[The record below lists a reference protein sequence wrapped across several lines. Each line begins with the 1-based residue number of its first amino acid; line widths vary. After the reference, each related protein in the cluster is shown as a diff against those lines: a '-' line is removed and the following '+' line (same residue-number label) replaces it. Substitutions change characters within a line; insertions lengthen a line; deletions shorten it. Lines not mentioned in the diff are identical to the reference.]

1 MSQFLKTKIF
11 LRVQYAPLLLLWLCS
26 MVPDALAASGLSGSL
41 TDPQGRPVPGAT
53 IRLLRRADASRRE
66 TRTDDQGRFSF
77 GAIDP
82 GEYRLTA
89 EYVGF
94 PVIGRTFLVAAVGQ
108 QTENLQF
115 SEVASQSQSVTIFAK
130 VSDA

>member
-1 MSQFLKTKIF
+1 MNQFLKTKIF
-11 LRVQYAPLLLLWLCS
+11 PRVLYAPLLLLWLCS
-26 MVPDALAASGLSGSL
+26 IVPDALATSSGLSGSL
-41 TDPQGRPVPGAT
+41 TDPQDRAVSGAT

-94 PVIGRTFLVAAVGQ
+94 PVIGRTFLVDAVGP
-108 QTENLQF
+108 QTESLQF
-115 SEVASQSQSVTIFAK
+115 SEVASQNQ
-130 VSDA
+130 